1 MTLLT
6 GRNASRPIQE
16 EAPAGGQQVL
26 RMLLQPPLQEVP
38 GAAVNDCPPLPE
50 PLRPTGTRQ
59 GQGPANR

>member
-6 GRNASRPIQE
+6 GRNASRSVQE

-26 RMLLQPPLQEVP
+26 IMLLQPPMQAAP
-38 GAAVNDCPPLPE
+38 GAGISDFPPIPE